1 MPTRQADKWIL
12 PISTANKELLKSIA
26 LCTNTPMCDLANTA
40 IREFID
46 RIREGDYQKNL
57 AEMKRKR
64 NEYLKMKKM
73 LAELEK
79 IKSQYSETM
88 KEMGIEQLAEETLT
102 K

>member
-1 MPTRQADKWIL
+1 MPTREAEKWIL

-79 IKSQYSETM
+79 IKSQYSKTM
-88 KEMGIEQLAEETLT
+88 KEMEIEQLAAKTLT
-102 K
+102 